1 MISFLLSVRLPFR
14 YALVLIY
21 VGLIMTLSLIPP
33 QSFPKLPL
41 FEGADKLVHIMM
53 YLVFSVLSSW
63 ALKIELYRQRVWLII
78 PVIIGWGILMEFIQL
93 EMRIGRSF
101 SWYDILANTTG
112 ATIGILFYLL
122 VSRSAFKKMIGQ
134 TNL

>member
-93 EMRIGRSF
+93 EMRMGRSF

>member
-78 PVIIGWGILMEFIQL
+78 PVIIGWGIFMEFIQL
-93 EMRIGRSF
+93 EMRMGRSF